1 MMETV
6 FLKKPLEMH
15 RQADG
20 EYQFTDTGDQLIDR
34 WEQELADG
42 KIPDLFEAFKQSDLE
57 KIEVARKKMADGRH
71 LDIAKA
77 RSFKEVIDQ
86 MVTEQSSVQNQPK
99 RKRTF
104 GG

>member
-20 EYQFTDTGDQLIDR
+20 EYQFTNTGDKLIDR
-34 WEQELADG
+34 WEQDLADG
-42 KIPDLFEAFKQSDLE
+42 KVPDLLEAFKKSDLE
-57 KIEVARKKMADGRH
+57 KIELARKQMAEGRH
-71 LDIAKA
+71 IDVAKS

-86 MVTEQSSVQNQPK
+86 VVREESSVQNHP
-99 RKRTF
+99 RRRRTF